1 MKKALWWI
9 MGILLSPILL
19 FLILTVL
26 IYLPPVQNWVVDKVA
41 QVASEKTGLTITIDH
56 VNLSFPLDLGVDG
69 MQVVQI
75 DSVTG
80 RPDTLMRVD
89 RTVVDRQPCGYQSI
103 GNQSCASQY
112 LGNDSRSPCEGR
124 DRSILRHQSGY
135 RP

>member
-80 RPDTLMRVD
+80 RPDTLR
-89 RTVVDRQPCGYQSI
+89 
-103 GNQSCASQY
+103 
-112 LGNDSRSPCEGR
+112 
-124 DRSILRHQSGY
+124 
-135 RP
+135 